1 MASERAA
8 LLADICARLEAARRA
23 GERARFPGSSWGEII
38 RALAYRVHD
47 PDQAFQFAA
56 ALDGMTSGSWDADAR
71 DYVNHLLTL
80 TADLR
85 RQRLAALPTENLWE
99 ILMLLA
105 ER

>member
-1 MASERAA
+1 LASERAA

-23 GERARFPGSSWGEII
+23 GDRARFPGSSWGQVI
-38 RALAYRVHD
+38 RALAYRVQD
-47 PDQAFQFAA
+47 PDEAFHFAA
-56 ALDGMTSGSWDADAR
+56 AASGMASGSWDADAR
-71 DYVNHLLTL
+71 DYVNYLLTL

-99 ILMLLA
+99 ILLLLA

>member
-1 MASERAA
+1 LASERAA

-23 GERARFPGSSWGEII
+23 GDRARFPGSSWGEII
-38 RALAYRVHD
+38 RALAYRVHG
-47 PDQAFQFAA
+47 PDEAFHFASA
-56 ALDGMTSGSWDADAR
+56 ASGMASRSWDADAR

>member
-23 GERARFPGSSWGEII
+23 GDRARFPGSSWGQVI
-38 RALAYRVHD
+38 RALAYRVQD
-47 PDQAFQFAA
+47 PDEAFRFAA
-56 ALDGMTSGSWDADAR
+56 AASGLASGSWDADANE
-71 DYVNHLLTL
+71 YLNYLLTL
-80 TADLR
+80 TSDLR

-99 ILMLLA
+99 MLLLLA

>member
-23 GERARFPGSSWGEII
+23 GDRARFPGSSWGQVV
-38 RALAYRVHD
+38 RALAYRVQD
-47 PDQAFQFAA
+47 PDEALRFTA
-56 ALDGMTSGSWDADAR
+56 ALNGLASGSWDADAN
-71 DYVNHLLTL
+71 DYVNFLLTL